1 MKQAK
6 RTGTS
11 KWEGNQIRV
20 WRERGRER
28 EEEREKETDRRS
40 YCCWQSVGCCPAH
53 PVGKEV
59 NEHPRGGPGNQ
70 VPEGTSE
77 TQKCLGDVISQSSLT
92 NAGDR
97 EKERRS
103 QTQLRVPRRW
113 ERGQV
118 RVAKYLDRPQQR
130 LYPWGHVWE
139 QTLVETTEG

>member
-28 EEEREKETDRRS
+28 EEEREKDRRP

-53 PVGKEV
+53 PVGKAV

-70 VPEGTSE
+70 C
-77 TQKCLGDVISQSSLT
+77 QKGLLRHRNALGDLISQSSLT
-92 NAGDR
+92 NAGDKER
-97 EKERRS
+97 ERRS

-118 RVAKYLDRPQQR
+118 RVAKYLDRPQPR